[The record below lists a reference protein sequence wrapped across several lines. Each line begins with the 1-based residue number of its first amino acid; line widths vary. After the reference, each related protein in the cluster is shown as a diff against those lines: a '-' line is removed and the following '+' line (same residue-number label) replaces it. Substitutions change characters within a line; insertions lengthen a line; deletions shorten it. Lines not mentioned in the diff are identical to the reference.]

1 MAYTPYKMKGPS
13 LYKKLSAKQAK
24 YIDTNKDGV
33 ISGADFPLKKR
44 KCKKKKGSYAKMLN
58 IRNKSNKPCTGCKS
72 ICPSCRGKK

>member
-24 YIDTNKDGV
+24 HIDTNKDGV

-44 KCKKKKGSYAKMLN
+44 KYKKNKGSYAKMLN
-58 IRNKSNKPCTGCKS
+58 IRNKSNKPCKGCKS